1 MMSTTHS
8 AMGATV
14 AALIAPIAPELAAIA
29 ALAAIAGG
37 AFPDLDVLFEHRKT
51 LHYPE
56 WYWLLAVPL
65 ITVAAVW
72 PGSWTVAAAAFVG
85 SAALHSATDAFGGGL
100 GLRPWEQDDD
110 RGVYVHR
117 RGRWIP
123 PRRWV
128 RYDGAPEDLLVAA
141 ALSLLPILVFD
152 GSVRQVLVVI
162 LVASVTY
169 TAVRKRL
176 PDAYERLV

>member
-1 MMSTTHS
+1 MMSTTHA

-14 AALIAPIAPELAAIA
+14 AALFAPVAPELAAIA
-29 ALAAIAGG
+29 AFAAIAGG
-37 AFPDLDVLFEHRKT
+37 AFPDLDVFFEHRKT

-56 WYWLLAVPL
+56 GYWLLPGLLLAVASAWPGNW
-65 ITVAAVW
+65 TVAAV
-72 PGSWTVAAAAFVG
+72 SFVG
-85 SAALHSATDAFGGGL
+85 SAALHSATDASGGGL
-100 GLRPWEQDDD
+100 GLRPWDRDDD

-117 RGRWIP
+117 RGRWIR

-128 RYDGAPEDLLVAA
+128 RYDGAPEDLLAA
-141 ALSLLPILVFD
+141 ATFSVLPILVFE
-152 GSVRQVLVVI
+152 GAVRRVLF
-162 LVASVTY
+162 VALGASMTY